1 MKIEYN
7 VFGEKRTIQY
17 PSHVYLSLKKS
28 LRLIDLTRDIRL
40 REIEFKHC
48 KSDEL
53 QLRKNQIEKEL
64 GELYAEL
71 MHPYKFPETTP
82 LVSNFIFTNQ
92 L

>member
-1 MKIEYN
+1 MKIEYD
-7 VFGEKRTIQY
+7 VFGEKRTIKY
-17 PSHVYLSLKKS
+17 PSHSYLLLKNS
-28 LRLIDLTRDIRL
+28 LRLIDLTREIHL

-48 KSDEL
+48 KRAEL
-53 QLRKNQIEKEL
+53 QLRKNQVEKEL

-82 LVSNFIFTNQ
+82 LVSNFIFNSQ